1 MLYLDAALAFAL
13 TMLAVSTLVTQLVRF
28 LQHVWKIRNQ
38 FLQEM
43 LNVYFTQDLLP
54 VINRELSRLK
64 KDLSAEVAQAICEKA
79 QALSVNVVF
88 PEPELAT
95 FTEVS
100 TEELLERLKR
110 NPVGIQLLENLG
122 DKAQTVFNELGKR
135 YETVGNHF
143 TEIFRYNSRLATT
156 ILAILVAFILNVDSL
171 FVLDTYVKNEDM
183 RRAVIAQQASLQD
196 GYLMLSNQLTEDS
209 SKASITRAEFEQ
221 AFGDAK
227 TQLDAFTSAGF
238 PVGFSYFPYACL
250 ENTGL
255 SACENRHI
263 LLWIVGCILTGLL
276 AGLGAPFWYDAVTG
290 LSRAIQ
296 TMRAEKKPEAQA

>member
-156 ILAILVAFILNVDSL
+156 ILAILAAFILNVDSL

-183 RRAVIAQQASLQD
+183 RRVVIAQQASLQD